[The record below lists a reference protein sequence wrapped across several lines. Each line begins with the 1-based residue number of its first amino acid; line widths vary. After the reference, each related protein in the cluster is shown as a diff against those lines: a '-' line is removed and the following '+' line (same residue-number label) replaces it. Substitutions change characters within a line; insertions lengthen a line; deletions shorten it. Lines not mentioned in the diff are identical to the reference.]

1 MSKRNAISELNNF
14 KTTEMYKR
22 QFTSLAENVFNFKNL
37 DKIAP
42 FMDYSYVNKELV
54 YKGCI
59 AFFWDEYLGL
69 LALPFQNMGK
79 LDLYGRPINIQ
90 VIGRNGYH
98 RFLKKDEYVIMWDNR
113 SKLPLIWDILQYAE
127 RISNIVRSID
137 INVSQMRTPRL
148 WKTKTENE
156 KTIKDLIDGVSANN
170 EIITTYD
177 NLEIDDTTIV
187 LQPAPFVS
195 DKLSEQKDKIWNEF
209 LRLIGVAN
217 TSFQKKERNI
227 RDEIFISQSGTI
239 ASRFTR
245 FNARCDA
252 INKINK
258 KWSSLYPKDDE
269 TGESLK
275 LEVEYFDGLPTT
287 MKDEEV
293 DYYGERNMEIE
304 TYSSNESNISQ
315 SDNES

>member
-1 MSKRNAISELNNF
+1 MSKRNAISEMSNF
-14 KTTEMYKR
+14 KTKEMYRR

-69 LALPFQNMGK
+69 LALPYQNVGS
-79 LDLYGRPINIQ
+79 LDLYGRPIRIR
-90 VIGRNGYH
+90 VMGKNGYS
-98 RFLKKDEYVIMWDNR
+98 RTLNKGEYVIMWDNR
-113 SKLPLIWDILQYAE
+113 SKIPLIWDILQYSE
-127 RISNIVRSID
+127 RTAQIQRSID

-156 KTIKDLIDGVSANN
+156 KTINDLINGVSANN
-170 EIITTYD
+170 EAITTYD

-245 FNARCDA
+245 FNARVDA
-252 INKINK
+252 INKINE
-258 KWSSLYPKDDE
+258 KWSYLYSK
-269 TGESLK
+269 GEDGEDIK

-287 MKDEEV
+287 MKEEE
-293 DYYGERNMEIE
+293 DDFYGEEYMDNE
-304 TYSSNESNISQ
+304 TGISNESGSSQ
-315 SDNES
+315 PDNES

>member
-1 MSKRNAISELNNF
+1 MSKRNAISELDNF
-14 KTTEMYKR
+14 KTAEMYKR

-42 FMDYSYVNKELV
+42 FMDYSYVNHELV

-69 LALPFQNMGK
+69 LALPYQNMGK
-79 LDLYGRPINIQ
+79 LDLYGRPIDIQ

-113 SKLPLIWDILQYAE
+113 SKLPLIWDILQYAS
-127 RISNIVRSID
+127 RTAQIQRSID
-137 INVSQMRTPRL
+137 INVAQMRTPRL

-170 EIITTYD
+170 EVITTYD

-252 INKINK
+252 INKIND
-258 KWSSLYPKDDE
+258 KWSSLYPLDEE
-269 TGESLK
+269 TGETLK

-293 DYYGERNMEIE
+293 YYGERDFQDEEYN
-304 TYSSNESNISQ
+304 TDESDISQ
-315 SDNES
+315 SNNES